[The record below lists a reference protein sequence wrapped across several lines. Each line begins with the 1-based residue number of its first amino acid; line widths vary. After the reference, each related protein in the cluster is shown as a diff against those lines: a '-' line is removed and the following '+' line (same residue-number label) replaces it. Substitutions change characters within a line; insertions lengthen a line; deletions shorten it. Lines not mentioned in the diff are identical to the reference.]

1 MSGSPEDRVIFSE
14 VRARLQHALLC
25 KDNFL
30 RQQSSVR
37 WVREGDANTQFF
49 HAMIQNKHQ
58 LFHFH
63 RIQDSSS
70 VWLSES
76 SAIAD
81 STVTFFQGLLTD
93 KDSQFQPEDFSFIP
107 SLITEEDD
115 VDLCRIPDIEE
126 VRQVVF
132 SIDPDSAPGLNGFC
146 SRFYQSCLDIVG
158 VDLHTTILDYF
169 SGSAMPRGNFSLR
182 SSWEFVLGSRSQ
194 NEVFH

>member
-14 VRARLQHALLC
+14 ARARLQHALLC

-37 WVREGDANTQFF
+37 WVREGDVNTRFF

-63 RIQDSSS
+63 QIQDASS
-70 VWLSES
+70 VWLSKS

-81 STVTFFQGLLTD
+81 SAVTFFQGLLTD
-93 KDSQFQPEDFSFIP
+93 EDSQFQPEDFSFIP

-115 VDLCRIPDIEE
+115 VDLCMIPDIEE

-146 SRFYQSCLDIVG
+146 SRFYQLCLDIVG
-158 VDLHTTILDYF
+158 ADLHTTILDYF
-169 SGSAMPRGNFSLR
+169 SGFAMPRGFKSILLILLPKKD
-182 SSWEFVLGSRSQ
+182 SPATWADF
-194 NEVFH
+194 